1 VSANVFEAVA
11 LLVPAPYLPRWLK
24 PHPFLI
30 RAKCLLHFTYLT
42 MHDEEEAVVCI
53 TISAGRGSLNPNTTY
68 IGTASLLFLFA
79 YITQAATLE
88 VVTEKDA

>member
-1 VSANVFEAVA
+1 
-11 LLVPAPYLPRWLK
+11 
-24 PHPFLI
+24 
-30 RAKCLLHFTYLT
+30 